1 MYVVQVKFP
10 TAILVGYDHDNRIFR
25 ELNKVLGAQARV
37 QGLAAAADQCHNQE
51 HAAHDNTRLFVK
63 DKILSPIFWNS
74 VDYQH
79 YKM

>member
-1 MYVVQVKFP
+1 MYDVQVKYP

-63 DKILSPIFWNS
+63 IR
-74 VDYQH
+74 Y
-79 YKM
+79 